1 MTNTVDSQRDNRM
14 AWALRRV
21 QAPEPEIDSMV
32 EALKRGTKA
41 HVAKVESLFTHSQVW
56 EGFTAHTRS
65 QALQFPG
72 RRQGRGTGCMPPVP
86 SLMQNHFRVRDLG
99 PWESV
104 RRL

>member
-32 EALKRGTKA
+32 EALKGGTKA

-56 EGFTAHTRS
+56 EGFTAHAHP
-65 QALQFPG
+65 QPG
-72 RRQGRGTGCMPPVP
+72 SPVP
-86 SLMQNHFRVRDLG
+86 RQEAGEGNRMYATSTLFDAKSLPGERPWPLG
-99 PWESV
+99 V
-104 RRL
+104 C